1 MASALMR
8 EVQELKAQVSMG
20 AGLQEST
27 VIGFVNVDGS
37 LAKSIK
43 RDGDKWIESAD
54 EPQAFFPIKMEPVFT
69 RPKRFIILKGGRG
82 SGKSLGVG
90 GKVLI
95 DMHDHGESWLCLREF
110 QASIKDSVHGLLS
123 EEKDRIGLDGFSV
136 TDNTISN
143 NGGGEARF
151 AGIGRNP
158 GSVKSAFGFKGFW
171 GEEAQT
177 FSEESLK
184 ILTPTARNKPVKG
197 LPEAMKEVDD
207 NEVDLTKVQMIFCV
221 NPGSSEDPFSKRF
234 LVPFQSELDAKG
246 IYEDN
251 LHLIIEMNWSDNP
264 WYHLSGLEEER
275 RWDYE
280 NLSRGMY
287 DHIWEGK
294 FNDSVEN
301 GLIMAEWFD
310 ACIDAHINLGFG
322 THGIKKVTHDPSDVG
337 SDPKALALREGNV
350 FTEVKERDDLD
361 VNDGCDWATGYAVE
375 VNADQFE
382 WDVGGMGTGLKKQVN
397 DSLSGKRIDTF
408 MFNGASTA
416 DKADA
421 IYQPAM
427 GENIQGQKTNK
438 EMFKNLR
445 AQCYASVRDRV
456 YKTYKAVVQGK
467 ICDPE
472 DLISF
477 SSGIEN
483 LSKLRSELCRMP
495 IKPNGSGLFELY
507 TKEQMRKMFKVSS
520 PNLADCVMMS
530 ERKHIK
536 QVGYQGNIND
546 LYIPTV
552 NHW

>member
-8 EVQELKAQVSMG
+8 EVQELKARV
-20 AGLQEST
+20 
-27 VIGFVNVDGS
+27 GS
-37 LAKSIK
+37 LEKSDSIVVGVFEPSGNGPIHVKSIE
-43 RDGDKWIESAD
+43 RINNEWIDTDKPHTATLSKAML
-54 EPQAFFPIKMEPVFT
+54 PALLSN
-69 RPKRFIILKGGRG
+69 KRFVIIIGGRG
-82 SGKSLGVG
+82 SGKSQGEASIV
-90 GKVLI
+90 VM
-95 DMHDHGESWLCLREF
+95 DMHDAGIKTACFREF
-110 QASIKDSVHGLLS
+110 QNSIEDSVYSLLESQINRMGLSGFTLINNAVRS
-123 EEKDRIGLDGFSV
+123 ANGAEAKFKGL
-136 TDNTISN
+136 
-143 NGGGEARF
+143 A
-151 AGIGRNP
+151 RNP
-158 GSVKSAFGFKGFW
+158 DSVKSMDGFKRFW
-171 GEEAQT
+171 VEEAQAS
-177 FSEESLK
+177 SETSLK
-184 ILTPTARNKPVKG
+184 LLTPTMREEGGQIVFTA
-197 LPEAMKEVDD
+197 
-207 NEVDLTKVQMIFCV
+207 

-234 LVPFQSELDAKG
+234 IKPFYDKIEADG
-246 IYEDN
+246 FYEDD
-251 LHLIIEMNWSDNP
+251 LHLVLLVNWRDNP
-264 WYHLSGLEEER
+264 WFPDELNQER
-275 RWDYE
+275 LWDFD
-280 NLSRGMY
+280 NLPRALY

-310 ACIDAHINLGFG
+310 ACIDAHIKLGFG

-337 SDPKALALREGNV
+337 NDPKAIALREGNV
-350 FTEVKERDDLD
+350 FTQVKERDDLD
-361 VNDGCDWATGYAVE
+361 VNDGCDWATGYAIE
-375 VNADQFE
+375 VGADQFE
-382 WDVGGMGTGLKKQVN
+382 YDVGGMGTGLKRQVN
-397 DSLSGKRIDTF
+397 ESLNGKRIEVF

-416 DKADA
+416 DMADA

-427 GENIQGQKTNK
+427 GENIQAQKTNK

-467 ICDPE
+467 MCDPE

-477 SSGIEN
+477 SSGIDN

>member
-1 MASALMR
+1 MASALMK
-8 EVQELKAQVSMG
+8 EVQELKARVAIG
-20 AGLQEST
+20 AGLSDPT
-27 VIGFVNVDGS
+27 TIGFVNTDGTLVS
-37 LAKSIK
+37 SIK
-43 RDGDKWIESAD
+43 RIGDAWAD
-54 EPQAFFPIKMEPVFT
+54 SDEEPQAYFPVKMKPVFT
-69 RPKRFIILKGGRG
+69 RPKRFIILEGGRG

-95 DMHDHGESWLCLREF
+95 DMHDHGDSWLCLREF
-110 QASIKDSVHGLLS
+110 QASIKDSVHGLLT
-123 EEKDRIGLDGFSV
+123 EEKDRIGLEDFNV
-136 TDNTISN
+136 TDNTISSS
-143 NGGGEARF
+143 GGGEARF

-184 ILTPTARNKPVKG
+184 ILTPTARNKPIKG
-197 LPEAMKEVDD
+197 LPAAMKEVEDD
-207 NEVDLTKVQMIFCV
+207 EVDLTKVQMIFCV
-221 NPGSSEDPFSKRF
+221 NPGSTEDPFSKRF

-251 LHLIIEMNWSDNP
+251 LHLIIKMNWSDNP
-264 WYHLSGLEEER
+264 WFHLSGLEEER
-275 RWDYE
+275 LWDFN
-280 NLSRGMY
+280 NLPRALY

-310 ACIDAHINLGFG
+310 ACVDAHIKLDFG
-322 THGIKKVTHDPSDVG
+322 TGGIKKVTHDPSDVG
-337 SDPKALALREGNV
+337 SDPKALSLREGNV

-361 VNDGCDWATGYAVE
+361 VNDGCDWATGYAIE
-375 VNADQFE
+375 VGADQFE

-397 DSLSGKRIDTF
+397 DSLQGKKMEIF
-408 MFNGASTA
+408 MFNGASGV
-416 DKADA
+416 DDPDS
-421 IYQPAM
+421 IYQPAL
-427 GENIQGQKTNK
+427 GENIQNEKNNK

-445 AQCYASVRDRV
+445 GQCYSSVRDRV
-456 YKTYKAVVQGK
+456 YKTYKAVIHHK
-467 ICDPE
+467 MYDPDE
-472 DLISF
+472 LISF
-477 SSGIEN
+477 SSGIAN

-530 ERKHIK
+530 ERIHIK
-536 QVGYQGNIND
+536 EMGFQGDVNQLNI
-546 LYIPTV
+546 PMV